1 MISEIIFRAEGI
13 FRIKRGKEI
22 KLIKESSRSTRH
34 IIRKSNIHPKGFTKK
49 KMEKKISKK

>member
-22 KLIKESSRSTRH
+22 KLIKESSRSTGH

-49 KMEKKISKK
+49 NEKKISKK